1 MGSRKSYVNSYIK
14 CIRIRKNKVPNQP
27 FACNVFCTKNKI
39 LFFFDHVSH
48 VVIRAIPSV
57 PDKNSSLIRVR
68 DMSVYKLAKSKELI
82 FFVCRLKNG
91 IGIDP
96 FIYVIKGI
104 NVYAVNEY
112 FEKLKKEVVEPS
124 AAMY

>member
-14 CIRIRKNKVPNQP
+14 CIRIRKSKVPNPP
-27 FACNVFCTKNKI
+27 FACNIFCTKNKI
-39 LFFFDHVSH
+39 LFFFNHVGH

-57 PDKNSSLIRVR
+57 SNKNSSLIRVR

-82 FFVCRLKNG
+82 FFMCRLKNG
-91 IGIDP
+91 IRIDS

-104 NVYAVNEY
+104 DVYAVKAGSGMS
-112 FEKLKKEVVEPS
+112 F
-124 AAMY
+124 

>member
-27 FACNVFCTKNKI
+27 LLVMSFVRKTKYCSFSN
-39 LFFFDHVSH
+39 HVSH

-104 NVYAVNEY
+104 NVYAVKARGRMS
-112 FEKLKKEVVEPS
+112 F
-124 AAMY
+124 